1 MHSPDRVANLLGA
14 TALVATDVM
23 LSATTRAVPVSPSGA
38 AALVVL
44 RTSPGLGVTEL
55 GRRVGLT
62 QSASARMVD
71 SLGDLVER
79 EPTGGRGVSVRLT
92 GAGAEA
98 ADALLAARDEPL
110 TDLLTVLDEHQR
122 ETLGEL
128 LSLLLGRLYERV
140 GSTELMCRLCDRATC
155 TTGASCP
162 VGEAARR

>member
-1 MHSPDRVANLLGA
+1 MHETDRVANLLGA
-14 TALVATDVM
+14 TALVVTDVM
-23 LSATTRAVPVSPSGA
+23 LSSTVRAAPVSPSGA

-44 RTSPGLGVTEL
+44 RTSPGLSVTEL

-62 QSASARMVD
+62 QSAAARMVD

-79 EPTGGRGVSVRLT
+79 VPTGGRSVSVRLT

-98 ADALLAARDEPL
+98 ADAVLSSRGEPLADLLAA
-110 TDLLTVLDEHQR
+110 LDEHQL

-128 LSLLLGRLYERV
+128 LGLLLGRLYERV
-140 GSTELMCRLCDRATC
+140 GDSDLMCRLCDRATC

>member
-1 MHSPDRVANLLGA
+1 MHETHRVANLLGA

-23 LSATTRAVPVSPSGA
+23 LSSAARAAPVSPSGA

-44 RTSPGLGVTEL
+44 RSSPGLSVTEL

-62 QSASARMVD
+62 QSAAARMVD
-71 SLGDLVER
+71 SLGGLVER
-79 EPTGGRGVSVRLT
+79 VPTGGRAVSVRLT

-98 ADALLAARDEPL
+98 VDALLSARGQPL
-110 TDLLTVLDEHQR
+110 TELLTVLDEHQL

-128 LSLLLGRLYERV
+128 LGLLLGRLYERV
-140 GSTELMCRLCDRATC
+140 GDTELMCRLCDRVTC